1 MSGTYIEIEAEP
13 GSTERPGVIRT
24 SKLPLR
30 LAATMALLVFALA
43 IGASQFGWFKDPA
56 PAAEVVFA
64 RTFVFADRP
73 DGGVDVQDQA
83 RGGAVVYTL
92 PNTQNGF
99 VRGALRALARSRRLA
114 GIGPEAPFTLT
125 RYADG
130 RFTLHDP
137 STGESVEI
145 GSFGPTQVQAFQDL
159 LVAGVLP
166 PSAAAPS
173 PAPGADDAAPSR

>member
-13 GSTERPGVIRT
+13 GSREKPGEIRT

-30 LAATMALLVFALA
+30 LAATMALLVFTLA
-43 IGASQFGWFKDPA
+43 IGASQFGWFRDPA
-56 PAAEVVFA
+56 PASAVLFA

-73 DGGVDVQDQA
+73 DGGVDVRDVEK
-83 RGGAVVYTL
+83 GGVVVYTL

-125 RYADG
+125 RYEDG
-130 RFTLHDP
+130 RFTLYDP
-137 STGESVEI
+137 STDQSVEI
-145 GSFGPTQVQAFQDL
+145 GSFGPTQVEAFQEL
-159 LVAGVLP
+159 LVAGV
-166 PSAAAPS
+166 AGAP
-173 PAPGADDAAPSR
+173 AN